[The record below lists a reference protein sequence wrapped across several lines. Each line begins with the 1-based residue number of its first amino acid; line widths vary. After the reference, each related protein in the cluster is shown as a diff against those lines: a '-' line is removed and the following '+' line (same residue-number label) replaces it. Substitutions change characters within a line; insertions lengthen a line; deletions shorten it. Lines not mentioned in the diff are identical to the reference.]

1 MENIISHKEKLKKK
15 IIFPEEEKNAGW
27 GTETLQA
34 VKSNEFDRFF
44 FWQFATFIANG
55 KFMYSIHAQR
65 KRNGTF
71 EDQE

>member
-44 FWQFATFIANG
+44 FLTICNI
-55 KFMYSIHAQR
+55 YC
-65 KRNGTF
+65 
-71 EDQE
+71 